1 MALNDTPANLWGGL
15 TAKVA
20 RLELAVG
27 ALSLTV
33 LLLGGSVAWSLYQ
46 GLPVYFL
53 PPGGPGVARPGV
65 IPDTL
70 ATASASHWLERRY
83 TFTPATVKAAHADI
97 QAALHPSLSVAFKA
111 QAEREQALVKEHQL
125 ASQLTVDSATVQGR
139 EGPNV
144 VVTLVATRAVY
155 IGGRQV
161 REEPVQ
167 ATLTVAPWP
176 GGGRPSGL
184 AVTQIRITP
193 ALTVAGL

>member
-15 TAKVA
+15 SAKIA

-33 LLLGGSVAWSLYQ
+33 LLLGGSLVWSRYQ

-70 ATASASHWLERRY
+70 ATAYASHWLERRY
-83 TFTPATVKAAHADI
+83 TFTPATVKAAHADVHVV
-97 QAALHPSLSVAFKA
+97 LHPSLGVAFQA

-125 ASQLTVDSATVQGR
+125 ASQLTVDTATVQGR
-139 EGPNV
+139 EGTSV
-144 VVTLVATRAVY
+144 VVTLAASRAVY

-161 REEPVQ
+161 RDEPVQ
-167 ATLTVAPWP
+167 ATLTVAPWH
-176 GGGRPSGL
+176 GGGRPIGL
-184 AVTQIRITP
+184 VVSQIRITP
-193 ALTVAGL
+193 TLTVAGL